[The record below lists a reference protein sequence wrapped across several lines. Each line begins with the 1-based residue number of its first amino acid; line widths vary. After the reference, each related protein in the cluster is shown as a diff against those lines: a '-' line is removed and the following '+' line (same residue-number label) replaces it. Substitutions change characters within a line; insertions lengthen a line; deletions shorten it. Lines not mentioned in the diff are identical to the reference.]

1 MVNEQQRKE
10 EILRVK
16 IDLPSF
22 QFELVT
28 QDPNLALPELRKI
41 LEALQFDEEVL
52 YEEFVV
58 QEIKQQLSESFIANT
73 QVMTA
78 VKKLLKQEEDYRVSR
93 VDISTTAT
101 IDFDQQTR
109 DVHVQKMNVKRAV
122 SKLTDIIDSNAVRQ
136 GIIHIQGDVSKEDKV
151 LIVDHIHKCMPTAQ
165 LRAFQSEGSPSQ
177 VTVECI
183 FFGEFPEDDD

>member
-1 MVNEQQRKE
+1 MVNEERKE

-28 QDPNLALPELRKI
+28 QEPNLALPELRKI
-41 LEALQFDEEVL
+41 LEALQFDEEIL

-58 QEIKQQLSESFIANT
+58 QEIKTQLSEAFIGNT

-78 VKKLLKQEEDYRVSR
+78 VKRLLKQEEDYRVAS
-93 VDISTTAT
+93 VEVSTTAT
-101 IDFDQQTR
+101 IDLDQHTR
-109 DVHVQKMNVKRAV
+109 DVRVQRISVKKAV
-122 SKLTDIIDSNAVRQ
+122 SKLVEEVDASAVKQ
-136 GIIHIQGDVSKEDKV
+136 GIIHIQGDISKEDKV

-165 LRAFQSEGSPSQ
+165 LRAFQSASNHQ
-177 VTVECI
+177 NVVVECI
-183 FFGEFPEDDD
+183 FFGEFPENDD